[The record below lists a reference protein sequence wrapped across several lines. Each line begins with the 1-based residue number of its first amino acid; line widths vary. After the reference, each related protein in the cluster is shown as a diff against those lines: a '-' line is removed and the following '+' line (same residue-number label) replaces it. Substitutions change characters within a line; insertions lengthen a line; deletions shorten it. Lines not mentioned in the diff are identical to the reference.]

1 MTRRRLLLF
10 GLLAAVTGLGGWLL
24 WPRSAITRENAAKI
38 QIGMTLAEVEAILGG
53 PARDD
58 STGPFEGEWPRDFK
72 FDPTNPDADWHSDT
86 VLVLVRLDGRNRVKS
101 FEVLPVR
108 RSDGESSLD
117 VIRRWLGL
125 SPPLMPLPPPPIPM
139 DAAPAPP

>member
-1 MTRRRLLLF
+1 
-10 GLLAAVTGLGGWLL
+10 
-24 WPRSAITRENAAKI
+24 
-38 QIGMTLAEVEAILGG
+38 
-53 PARDD
+53 
-58 STGPFEGEWPRDFK
+58 
-72 FDPTNPDADWHSDT
+72 
-86 VLVLVRLDGRNRVKS
+86 VKS